1 MSAGDDLLATMQ
13 AFVESGHKFV
23 VSSFA
28 PKDINPGAVVQVILS
43 GPSGSHTVYAA
54 TVAQGAQE
62 AIANAVAARL
72 DPAPWPDW
80 SSGKVRDDLKQT
92 FSG

>member
-13 AFVESGHKFV
+13 AFVDSGHNFV
-23 VSSFA
+23 VA
-28 PKDINPGAVVQVILS
+28 PFSAGPNVRVTLS
-43 GPSGSHTVYAA
+43 GPSGIHTVYAA

-72 DPAPWPDW
+72 ADPAVPAPHTPSWR
-80 SSGKVRDDLKQT
+80 V
-92 FSG
+92 